1 VADPTTHWEGCVRE
15 HPACLDALVARLR
28 ALLAQATP
36 PPWEWVGSK
45 RIESTHTEAWRHKS
59 GGEVLVA
66 SDDGKPYGLHSAT
79 LEAHETDRA
88 FLVAAVN
95 ALAALLDALD
105 ALRAERVVEPPGSGI
120 TDAPLT
126 LRGIRR
132 DGAQVIVEVGHEAE
146 QLLEE
151 RDALRVA
158 YDTVV
163 TQLGE
168 AWLEY
173 GCLLNGRRRDEVER
187 AHERGECAENCPHDH
202 EPSEPERGVPC
213 PAGCASRMVPDYV
226 DTHLT
231 MCPAVQAQLRA
242 DLARV
247 TAQRDAAVAVVEA
260 ARPALGA
267 LEAMVAMLRND
278 DFSMCNSAVV
288 VEAMTRLR
296 AALAAATPKKETR

>member
-1 VADPTTHWEGCVRE
+1 MADPTTHWEGCVRE

-28 ALLAQATP
+28 GAHRPDPHHPHLCDDMRCGYAWPCDTAQ
-36 PPWEWVGSK
+36 
-45 RIESTHTEAWRHKS
+45 
-59 GGEVLVA
+59 
-66 SDDGKPYGLHSAT
+66 
-79 LEAHETDRA
+79 
-88 FLVAAVN
+88 
-95 ALAALLDALD
+95 LLDALD

-247 TAQRDAAVAVVEA
+247 TDQRDAAVAVVEA
-260 ARPALGA
+260 ARK
-267 LEAMVAMLRND
+267 VAPCCSWGYVGVACD
-278 DFSMCNSAVV
+278 DHVA
-288 VEAMTRLR
+288 LR
-296 AALAAATPKKETR
+296 AVLAAATAGGQ